1 MTHTTIQQ
9 RIANAQ
15 KLIGD
20 RSISEARAE
29 VRSILVE
36 LQAII
41 TTAYG
46 PKAGGYAD
54 ALAHAARVLGSLDA
68 VEAMG

>member
-1 MTHTTIQQ
+1 MTTIQQ
-9 RIANAQ
+9 RIANAK

-20 RSISEARAE
+20 RSIREARAE
-29 VRSILVE
+29 IGSILVE

-46 PKAGGYAD
+46 PTAGTYAD

-68 VEAMG
+68 VEALG